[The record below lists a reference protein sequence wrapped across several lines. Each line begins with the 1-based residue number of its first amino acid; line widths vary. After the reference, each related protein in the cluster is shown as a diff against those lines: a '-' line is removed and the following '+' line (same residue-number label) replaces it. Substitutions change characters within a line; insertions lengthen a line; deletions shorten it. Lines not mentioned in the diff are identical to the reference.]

1 MSLRQLA
8 ESDLGVILEDGV
20 RGFGWSIV
28 LTNPSGASIP
38 LTGFSNDI
46 AQVIDPETG
55 QAVSGRSASC
65 VLRMSSITAL
75 GGNLATECNEP
86 LAQCNEPQME
96 SGNVPFGFPQG
107 IADSDS
113 KPWVVTFLDINSSPH
128 RFKVIQSNPDRTLGV
143 LSCLLGLYEQ

>member
-8 ESDLGVILEDGV
+8 ESDLSVILEDDV
-20 RGFGWSIV
+20 YGFGWSIV
-28 LTNPSGASIP
+28 LTNPSGVSIP

-65 VLRMSSITAL
+65 ALRMSSITA
-75 GGNLATECNEP
+75 GGDLVTECNEA

-96 SGNVPFGFPQG
+96 AGNVAFGFPQG

-113 KPWVVTFLDINSSPH
+113 KPWIVTFLDINSSPH